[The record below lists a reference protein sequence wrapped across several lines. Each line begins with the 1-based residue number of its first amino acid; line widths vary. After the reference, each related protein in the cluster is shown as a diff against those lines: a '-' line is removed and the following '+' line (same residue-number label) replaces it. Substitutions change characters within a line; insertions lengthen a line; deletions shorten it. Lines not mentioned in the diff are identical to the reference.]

1 MKPALPRAR
10 QFKANWAKACD
21 EHAAK
26 SGESRR
32 AFASNATEVLRAA
45 GTAMGG
51 GESPPKNP
59 PPVAG
64 KNGAI
69 SNDLQGFTTA
79 TAPRAVAPA
88 CLPFSH

>member
-69 SNDLQGFTTA
+69 SSDLQGFTMA
-79 TAPRAVAPA
+79 TCRAAVST
-88 CLPFSH
+88 CLPPVSH